1 MGMRKDLR
9 HWDADEI
16 KGEVHRCL
24 PRLELDI
31 VQKCYKF
38 GCGDMHLDWHC
49 GHYTQITQ
57 SVIENP
63 EFQSFVNECRSR
75 AELVWDGGQACI
87 RVVCISGDLR
97 QASVVSSTLQAVFQQ
112 AGYSSKGPLEL
123 FCYDS
128 MECEPNEH
136 SPTR

>member
-24 PRLELDI
+24 PRLKLDI
-31 VQKCYKF
+31 VQKCYKL
-38 GCGDMHLDWHC
+38 GYGDMHLDWHC

-75 AELVWDGGQACI
+75 AELVWEGGQACI
-87 RVVCISGDLR
+87 RVVHLRSG
-97 QASVVSSTLQAVFQQ
+97 QAPVSSRLLHT
-112 AGYSSKGPLEL
+112 AGCLLEGRL
-123 FCYDS
+123 
-128 MECEPNEH
+128 
-136 SPTR
+136 

>member
-1 MGMRKDLR
+1 MKYDL
-9 HWDADEI
+9 
-16 KGEVHRCL
+16 VL
-24 PRLELDI
+24 
-31 VQKCYKF
+31 KCWGLGY
-38 GCGDMHLDWHC
+38 GDMQLDWHC
-49 GHYTQITQ
+49 GEYTQITQ

-75 AELVWDGGQACI
+75 AELVWEGGQACI

-112 AGYSSKGPLEL
+112 AGYNSIGPLEL